1 MCRNYGLV
9 PVFGALLLAA
19 VSLHAEE
26 VRDADILPRVS
37 LVEVLDAVSENSGKT
52 FVIDHRAV
60 PAIVVG
66 QLEPSSMNYPQLL
79 AVLRDNAL
87 AAVHVDDGLTSIV
100 PVQVVRQRALPV
112 LRQPDP
118 DMADD
123 EWVTWQVTVENGHAA
138 HYVPIMRP
146 LLPQAG
152 HLAAEPASNTITI
165 VDRYA
170 NARRVVGLIEAM
182 DAATAPGAPKSE

>member
-1 MCRNYGLV
+1 MHRNYGLV
-9 PVFGALLLAA
+9 FVSSAILLAA
-19 VSLHAEE
+19 ASPVAEE
-26 VRDADILPRVS
+26 AVVADILPRVS
-37 LVEVLDAVSENSGKT
+37 LVEVLDAVSENDGRT
-52 FVIDHRAV
+52 FIIDHRAV

-66 QLEPSSMNYPQLL
+66 QLESSSMNYPQLL
-79 AVLRDNAL
+79 AVLRDNGL
-87 AAVHVDDGLTSIV
+87 AAVHADGGLISIV

-112 LRQPDP
+112 LRKPDP

-170 NARRVVGLIEAM
+170 NARRIVGLIEAM
-182 DAATAPGAPKSE
+182 DAATAPDGQETE